1 MSALSELVKLG
12 FSPGL
17 TSTEYSLKL
26 LSEVSESF
34 SKISELR
41 DLTKAYSLIVSRVKA
56 ERPTS
61 AQAINLLRDLGA
73 EIVKSVKEKASL
85 NYVRNNVLEFV
96 DRWRNKIQKELS
108 EVSRIA
114 SRRISSGESILTH
127 SRSMCIIRTAEYLVS
142 EDKKPVFYV
151 TESRPGMEGLVL
163 AEELWRMSHK
173 VKLIVDSAARFFM
186 KDVDLVLLG
195 AEAVAANGAIV
206 SKIGSSLISLAANEA
221 RVRVFVLA
229 PTSKLSIETLF
240 GELVQLPEGDW
251 RRLMSPEV
259 LHTLPENYR
268 ARVPLYDVV
277 PPDYIDGIVSEK
289 GLFAPQAI
297 SYLIKE
303 VHGGWPLKTTSLEN
317 LEKELS
323 KLVGGGVYGD
333 TD

>member
-1 MSALSELVKLG
+1 MLTLNELAKLG
-12 FSPGL
+12 FNPGL

-26 LSEVSESF
+26 LSEISEYF

-41 DLTKAYSLIVSRVKA
+41 DLTKAYSSIVSRVKA

-61 AQAINLLRDLGA
+61 AQAINLLRDLGV
-73 EIVKSVKEKASL
+73 EIIKSIEEKADLNHVKSNVIGFIEK
-85 NYVRNNVLEFV
+85 
-96 DRWRNKIQKELS
+96 WKNKIQRELS
-108 EVSRIA
+108 EVSKIA
-114 SRRISSGESILTH
+114 SRRISSGENILTH
-127 SRSMCIIRTAEYLVS
+127 SRSICIVKTAEYLVS
-142 EDKKPVFYV
+142 GDKKPIFYV

-163 AEELWRMSHK
+163 AEELWRMGHR

-195 AEAVAANGAIV
+195 AEAVAANGAVV
-206 SKIGSSLISLAANEA
+206 SKVGSSLVSLAANEA
-221 RVRVFVLA
+221 RVRVFILA

-251 RRLMSPEV
+251 RRLMSPGV

-268 ARVPLYDVV
+268 ARVPLYDVI
-277 PPDYIDGIVSEK
+277 PPDYIDGVVSEK

-303 VHGGWPLKTTSLEN
+303 VHGGWPLKTISLES
-317 LEKELS
+317 LEREIS
-323 KLVGGGVYGD
+323 ELVGGGVHGD

>member
-1 MSALSELVKLG
+1 MELG

-34 SKISELR
+34 SKTSDLR
-41 DLTKAYSLIVSRVKA
+41 DLAKAYSSIASRVRA

-61 AQAINLLRDLGA
+61 AQAINLLRDLGI
-73 EIVKSVKEKASL
+73 EIVKSIGERHGLSYVK
-85 NYVRNNVLEFV
+85 NNVLGFIEK
-96 DRWRNKIQKELS
+96 WRNRIQRELS
-108 EVSRIA
+108 EVSKIA
-114 SRRISSGESILTH
+114 SRRISSGESVLTH
-127 SRSMCIIRTAEYLVS
+127 SRSMCVVKAAEYLAS
-142 EDKKPVFYV
+142 EGKRPVFYV

-163 AEELWRMSHK
+163 SEELWRMGHR

-195 AEAVAANGAIV
+195 AEAVAANGAVV
-206 SKIGSSLISLAANEA
+206 SKVGSSLVTLAANEA
-221 RVRVFVLA
+221 RVRVFILA

-259 LHTLPENYR
+259 LNTLPENYSAR
-268 ARVPLYDVV
+268 APLYDVI
-277 PPDYIDGIVSEK
+277 PPDYIDGVVSEK

-303 VHGGWPLKTTSLEN
+303 VHGGWPLKTISLES
-317 LEKELS
+317 LEKELG
-323 KLVGGGVYGD
+323 KLAGGGFYGD